1 MSENSDSGER
11 FAVSGIE
18 VDEPVLGREAVERFY
33 QDPRVAKDYEAHRF
47 AAGWKHP
54 EEIDALRRFV
64 RRARP
69 TRLLDLATG
78 SGRAVRGVAADV
90 TGLAAA
96 VDLSRPMLDA
106 NRASES
112 TARVCYT
119 RASAFAL
126 PFATGSLDFLV
137 CLRCIRHF
145 DGSDRKSIYA
155 EIRRVLRPGGHFVLD
170 AANHALHADQL
181 ADRHIFDET
190 YTRGELR
197 RELEQNGFRIGQWWG
212 TVTGWEWI
220 VDAAIR
226 RGVPER
232 FASAWFHR
240 LHRWIR
246 ARPAVVD
253 GSYLWILR
261 CERP

>member
-1 MSENSDSGER
+1 MSANSDHDGR
-11 FAVSGIE
+11 LAVSGIE
-18 VDEPVLGREAVERFY
+18 VDEPVLSREAVERFY

-47 AAGWKHP
+47 TAGWKHP

-64 RRARP
+64 RRVRP
-69 TRLLDLATG
+69 ERLLDLATG
-78 SGRAVRGVAADV
+78 SGRAVRSVAAEV
-90 TGLAAA
+90 TGIAAA
-96 VDLSRPMLDA
+96 VDLSRPMLDT
-106 NRASES
+106 NRESE
-112 TARVCYT
+112 TRGRVRYA

-145 DGSDRKSIYA
+145 DEVDRKAIYA

-181 ADRHIFDET
+181 ADRHIFDAT
-190 YTRGELR
+190 YTRAELRGEL
-197 RELEQNGFRIGQWWG
+197 LQNGFRIGQWWG
-212 TVTGWEWI
+212 TVTGWEWLA
-220 VDAAIR
+220 DAALR
-226 RGVPER
+226 LGVPQR
-232 FASAWFHR
+232 IVTPWFHR
-240 LHRWIR
+240 IHRWIR